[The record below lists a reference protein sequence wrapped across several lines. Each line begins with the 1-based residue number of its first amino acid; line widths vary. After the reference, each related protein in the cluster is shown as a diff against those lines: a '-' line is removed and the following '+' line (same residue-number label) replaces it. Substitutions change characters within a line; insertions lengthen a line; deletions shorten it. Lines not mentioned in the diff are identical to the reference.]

1 MQVVVAEVVLLGLWV
16 LFVVSLFK
24 LVGVLDTVAVQAV
37 AVRRQL
43 SETTSTGPPR
53 VVTRPG
59 SIGRASSTRPGRRG
73 LDVAGIAEQR
83 DSDTDLRNTVV
94 IVGMAVVREL
104 TRGTSLL
111 LQSSRKRVFATGAAN
126 AKGGSSLGVG
136 TGNGS
141 DSLDGSLLSQLG
153 LGGVQLDV
161 LADGSSLLGRSI
173 SLIFGGGIQL
183 VEGGVFLALL
193 TDRRDRHAAGA
204 LDGVDAERIA
214 RSSAAGALGSK
225 GRLVQRGWSE
235 SIRVGRDRS
244 LELLLGTRRDGWGGR
259 AIVLFRIPR
268 RTRGNYGRLLHG
280 GGG

>member
-1 MQVVVAEVVLLGLWV
+1 MQVVVAEVMLLGLWV

-24 LVGVLDTVAVQAV
+24 LVSVLNTVAVQAV
-37 AVRRQL
+37 TVRRQL

-59 SIGRASSTRPGRRG
+59 SIGCSSSTRAGRGG
-73 LDVAGIAEQR
+73 LDIAGIAEQR
-83 DSDTDLRNTVV
+83 DSDTNLRNAVV
-94 IVGMAVVREL
+94 IVGVAVVRQL

-111 LQSSRKRVFATGAAN
+111 LQSSRKRVFAAGAAN
-126 AKGGSSLGVG
+126 AKGCSSLRVG
-136 TGNGS
+136 TCNGS
-141 DSLDGSLLSQLG
+141 NSLDGSLLSQLG

-161 LADGSSLLGRSI
+161 LANSSSLLGRSV
-173 SLIFGGGIQL
+173 SLIFRGGIQL

-193 TDRRDRHAAGA
+193 TNRRDRHAAGA
-204 LDGVDAERIA
+204 LDGVDAERVS

-235 SIRVGRDRS
+235 SIRVGRDGS
-244 LELLLGTRRDGWGGR
+244 LELLLGTRGNGRSGR

-268 RTRGNYGRLLHG
+268 GTRGDYGRLLHG